1 MHYTCLMSSI
11 EVYPLMDKFL
21 KCIQQWLHT
30 VVMVWVL
37 SNIMRT
43 PPPPIPERNDTQ
55 DIKNMTFIGGF
66 IAMLTHGCLPIL
78 VCSEDV
84 AENYCNHLR
93 TEISSNLCQNHAAL

>member
-1 MHYTCLMSSI
+1 MH
-11 EVYPLMDKFL
+11 P
-21 KCIQQWLHT
+21 T
-30 VVMVWVL
+30 VAAYCSHGMGTVQHYED
-37 SNIMRT
+37 